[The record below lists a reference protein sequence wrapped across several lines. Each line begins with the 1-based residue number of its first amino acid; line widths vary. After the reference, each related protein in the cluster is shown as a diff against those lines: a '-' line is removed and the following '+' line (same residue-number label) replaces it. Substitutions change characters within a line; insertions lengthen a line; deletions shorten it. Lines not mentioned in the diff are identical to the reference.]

1 MVAPS
6 LSASRRI
13 HCPQCGREIA
23 ADEQFCP
30 HCGVH
35 LGLAAIVG
43 EREIILSQLGQE
55 TDLAVESLVPRLG
68 ERLVQKGLITEMQ
81 LQQALD
87 YQQERAQDGEKIR
100 IGRALVRLGF
110 LNEEALDQAI
120 AETLLQLQEALY
132 QSSVRL
138 QQQVEKREQQLQEA
152 LSRLAE
158 LQRVKA
164 NFVASISHE
173 LRTPLAHIIGYLDL
187 LHDGDLGSL
196 TDEQRRAVQV
206 MQNAA
211 ERLRLLIEDLI
222 GFALL
227 SQGEIVLNPQPVAVE
242 KLFSEALAPLRT
254 RAAAKGVHLQEEIP
268 RGVRVLAD
276 GEKITWV
283 LRHLLDNAIKFA
295 PPDGTVWLQA
305 TPRSAEVHFMVE
317 DSGPGIHARHLR
329 AVFEPFA
336 QLEDATHR
344 RHGGAGLGL
353 ALAKQV
359 LEAHQTT
366 LEVVSKVGR
375 FTRFS
380 FSLPKVEE
388 DVTAQPR
395 ENSPR
400 MNDDSHR

>member
-1 MVAPS
+1 MGAPS
-6 LSASRRI
+6 LLSAQQRI

-30 HCGVH
+30 YCGVH

-68 ERLVQKGLITEMQ
+68 ERLVQKGLITEAQ
-81 LQQALD
+81 LQRALD
-87 YQQERAQDGEKIR
+87 YQRERAQVGEKIR

-110 LNEEALDQAI
+110 LDEETLDQAI

-132 QSSVRL
+132 QSNVRL
-138 QQQVEKREQQLQEA
+138 QQQVEKREKQLQKA
-152 LSRLAE
+152 LNRLAE

-187 LHDGDLGSL
+187 LHDGDLGNL
-196 TDEQRRAVQV
+196 TEEQRRAVRV

-211 ERLRLLIEDLI
+211 ERLHLLIEDLI

-242 KLFSEALAPLRT
+242 KLFAEALAPLRV
-254 RAAAKGVHLQEEIP
+254 RAEAKGVYLQEDIP
-268 RGVRVLAD
+268 RGVYVLAD

-283 LRHLLDNAIKFA
+283 LRHLLDNAIKFT

-305 TPRSAEVHFMVE
+305 APQGFQVHFMVE

-329 AVFEPFA
+329 SVFEPFS
-336 QLEDATHR
+336 QLEEATHR

-359 LEAHQTT
+359 LEAHQAT

-380 FSLPKVEE
+380 FSLPKVEPDE
-388 DVTAQPR
+388 R
-395 ENSPR
+395 
-400 MNDDSHR
+400 